1 MLRHRLPYG
10 LFMIAVALAVVTL
23 DGRWAPIF
31 PLLFIAS
38 TYLTWTIGT
47 ELVLLIDRLP
57 LRIRHRRYARWGAL
71 AIVWANWL
79 PALVG
84 RLTPALGINAA
95 VDLTSPTMKAS
106 LTAFMVVGMWG
117 YVLTSIDY
125 QRPGDSVLSIAG
137 YLFVFFYVGL
147 MSSFLYQLR
156 WLSDDAQLGAAAILV
171 SVMTPK
177 FGDAGAYFCGRWLG
191 RHKIVPKLSPGKT
204 YEGAIGGLVFSIA
217 TACWLGANPVP
228 FVTERPLMHLW
239 GAAVFGLLVGVIGQV
254 GDLMESLIKRDCEAK
269 DAARSIPGFGGL
281 LDVADAIMFSAPV
294 SYLLLVSFKGW
305 FRAGLSP

>member
-1 MLRHRLPYG
+1 MLRQRLPYAA
-10 LFMIAVALAVVTL
+10 LMIAVALAVVLL
-23 DGRWAPIF
+23 DGRWAPVY
-31 PLLFIAS
+31 PLLFVAA

-79 PALVG
+79 PALASQ
-84 RLTPALGINAA
+84 LTQSFGFIAA
-95 VDLTSPTMKAS
+95 IDLDSPTMKAS

-117 YVLTSIDY
+117 YVLTAIDY

-156 WLSDDAQLGAAAILV
+156 WLADDPQLGAAAILV
-171 SVMTPK
+171 AVMTPK
-177 FGDAGAYFCGRWLG
+177 FGDAGAYFFGRWFG
-191 RHKIVPKLSPGKT
+191 RRKIAPKLSPGKSF
-204 YEGAIGGLVFSIA
+204 EGAAGGLVFSVA
-217 TACWLGANPVP
+217 TAWWLGAHPVP
-228 FVTERPLMHLW
+228 FVTSTPLMHPW
-239 GAAVFGLLVGVIGQV
+239 GAAVFGLIIGAIGQV

-305 FRAGLSP
+305 FRAGLIN

>member
-23 DGRWAPIF
+23 DGRWAPVF

-79 PALVG
+79 PALVVQ
-84 RLTPALGINAA
+84 LTPTLGFTAAL
-95 VDLTSPTMKAS
+95 DLASPTMKAS

-156 WLSDDAQLGAAAILV
+156 WLDPNPELGAAAILV
-171 SVMTPK
+171 AVMTPK
-177 FGDAGAYFCGRWLG
+177 FCDTGAFFVGRWFG
-191 RHKIVPKLSPGKT
+191 RRKISPKLSPAKT
-204 YEGAIGGLVFSIA
+204 LEGAVGGLVFAVA
-217 TACWLGANPVP
+217 TAWWLGAHPIP
-228 FVTERPLMHLW
+228 FVSSTPLMKPW
-239 GAAVFGLLVGVIGQV
+239 AAAAYGLLIGAFGQV
-254 GDLMESLIKRDCEAK
+254 GDLMESLIKRDCEVK
-269 DAARSIPGFGGL
+269 DADQKIPGFGGL

-294 SYLLLVSFKGW
+294 SYLLLVSF
-305 FRAGLSP
+305 R

>member
-1 MLRHRLPYG
+1 MLRHRVPYG
-10 LFMIAVALAVVTL
+10 IMMIAVALAVVTL

-47 ELVLLIDRLP
+47 ELVILIDRLP
-57 LRIRHRRYARWGAL
+57 LRIRHRRYARWAAL

-79 PALVG
+79 PALVSKIV
-84 RLTPALGINAA
+84 PALG
-95 VDLTSPTMKAS
+95 LTVAMELDAPTMKAS

-117 YVLTSIDY
+117 YILTSIDY

-156 WLSDDAQLGAAAILV
+156 WLDANPEFGAAAILV
-171 SVMTPK
+171 AVLTPK
-177 FGDAGAYFCGRWLG
+177 FGDMGAYFFGRWLG
-191 RHKIVPKLSPGKT
+191 KHKIAPKLSPAKT
-204 YEGAIGGLVFSIA
+204 FEGAFGGLVFSVT
-217 TACWLGANPVP
+217 TACWLGSHPIPYVSSA
-228 FVTERPLMHLW
+228 PLMHPW
-239 GAAVFGLLVGVIGQV
+239 GAAMFGLLVGAVGQV

-269 DAARSIPGFGGL
+269 DAAHSIPGFGGL
-281 LDVADAIMFSAPV
+281 LDVADAVLFSAPV
-294 SYLLLVSFKGW
+294 SYLLLVSFRTW
-305 FRAGLSP
+305 FRAALPM